1 MPELEDFSAI
11 SICANTNEIIY
22 KNFRPTRAK
31 LALAVFV
38 LSVVSLVL
46 ALHTLCSAQTQVF
59 IYSSETSIY
68 LNSGD
73 RSSSIHASL
82 QKHEQQRL
90 IQEVRNTDFG
100 DGSGGGRSRSE
111 RPQRRL
117 PHVLIIGVRKCGTRA
132 LLEMLNLH
140 PRIVKASGEVH
151 FFDRDDNYR
160 RGLEFYRAKMPES
173 YERQI
178 TIEKSPSY
186 FVTSEASERI
196 RAMNAS
202 IKLLL
207 IVREPVV
214 RAISDY
220 TQLRSHTP
228 TRVPSN
234 ASSPSHDQSFEELAV
249 RADGT
254 INESYRPI
262 ALSIYH
268 NFMSIWLET
277 FSRSQILIVSG
288 DTLITRP
295 ATELA
300 KIESFLNIE
309 PRLGPRNFYFNKTKG
324 FYCIKNA
331 SADKCLK
338 DTKGRKHPDVNPDVI
353 SKLRRFFSS
362 HNQKFYELV
371 GEDFGWPE
379 S

>member
-1 MPELEDFSAI
+1 MTTHQPSPLFVPSLMRPL
-11 SICANTNEIIY
+11 IIY
-22 KNFRPTRAK
+22 KNLRPTRAK

-46 ALHTLCSAQTQVF
+46 ALHTLCTAKTQVF

-68 LNSGD
+68 LNSD
-73 RSSSIHASL
+73 KSL
-82 QKHEQQRL
+82 IRTSLEQHEQQRL
-90 IQEVRNTDFG
+90 IQEVGNTDFE
-100 DGSGGGRSRSE
+100 SPRANQ
-111 RPQRRL
+111 RPHRRL

-140 PRIVKASGEVH
+140 PRIQKASGEVH
-151 FFDRDDNYR
+151 FFDRDENYLK
-160 RGLEFYRAKMPES
+160 GLEYYRSKMPES
-173 YERQI
+173 YEHQI

-220 TQLRSHTP
+220 TQLRSHSP
-228 TRVPSN
+228 TRSPSN
-234 ASSPSHDQSFEELAV
+234 ASSPSRDMSFEELAL
-249 RADGT
+249 RPDGT

-268 NFMSIWLET
+268 SYMSIWLET
-277 FSRSQILIVSG
+277 FSRHQILIVSG
-288 DTLITRP
+288 DTLIARP

-338 DTKGRKHPDVNPDVI
+338 DTKGRRHPDVDPDVI
-353 SKLRRFFSS
+353 SKLRRFFSL
-362 HNQKFYELV
+362 HNQKFYELGTKLNKV
-371 GEDFGWPE
+371 LSSWKR
-379 S
+379 SYYR